1 MLVSLLL
8 ALQAVSLD
16 DPSWNYAPAAAS
28 RVTDHLGRRALVIG
42 SGRAARPDIRFV
54 DGTIEFDMAVTGGRA
69 FAYLQLRMASDTA
82 YEEVYFRP
90 HKNGLPDAV
99 QYAPV
104 HQGISAWQF
113 HHGPG
118 GTAPAEF
125 ERGGWTHVRVVVSG
139 PSLAVFVGDVPTPQ
153 LVVPRMARAPA
164 EGYIAL
170 RNFLPAG
177 VDPARHATGFTNLV
191 VKPGVVSWVFPKAA
205 AEAPAAPGTI
215 LRWEVTPAF
224 APDSGPVRSLPDSVM
239 RRAAW
244 RRVSAGARG
253 LVSLAEHLAI
263 PDGMRRWATLARL
276 RLASPGE
283 ITVRLALGFSDEV
296 TVFLNGRPIMS
307 GDQRYS
313 FDNPRQEGVIGFHQA
328 TVYLPL
334 RAGANELILAISDGF
349 GGWGV
354 MGRLEDAAG
363 VRVSP

>member
-1 MLVSLLL
+1 MLATLLL

-16 DPSWNYAPAAAS
+16 DPAWTYAPAAAS

-42 SGRAARPDIRFV
+42 SGRAVRPDIRFT
-54 DGTIEFDMAVTGGRA
+54 DGTVEFDLAVTGGRA
-69 FAYLQLRMASDTA
+69 FAYLQLRMTSDTA

-99 QYAPV
+99 QYSPV

-125 ERGGWTHVRVVVSG
+125 ERGGWTHVRVEVRG
-139 PSLAVFVGDVPTPQ
+139 RSLAVFVGNVSTPQ
-153 LVVPRMARAPA
+153 LVVPRLARAPA
-164 EGYIAL
+164 EGYLAL

-177 VDPARHATGFTNLV
+177 VDPRHASGFANLV
-191 VKPGVVSWVFPKAA
+191 VRPGVVSWDFSRL
-205 AEAPAAPGTI
+205 APPPPVAPGTI

-224 APDSGPVRSLPDSVM
+224 APDSGPVRELPAPEMGGDWRGV
-239 RRAAW
+239 AAD
-244 RRVSAGARG
+244 GRG
-253 LVSLAEHLAI
+253 LVSFAEHLPI
-263 PDGMRRWATLARL
+263 PDGIRRWATLARL
-276 RLASPGE
+276 RLTSAAAK
-283 ITVRLALGFSDEV
+283 TVRLALGFSDEV

-334 RAGANELILAISDGF
+334 RAGENELILAISDGF

-363 VRVSP
+363 VRVRP

>member
-1 MLVSLLL
+1 MLAALLL

-16 DPSWNYAPAAAS
+16 DPAWTYSPAAAS

-42 SGRAARPDIRFV
+42 SGRAARPDIRFA
-54 DGTIEFDMAVTGGRA
+54 DGTVEFDLAVSGGRA
-69 FAYLQLRMASDTA
+69 FVYLQFRMTSDTA

-99 QYAPV
+99 QYSPV

-125 ERGGWTHVRVVVSG
+125 ERSGWTHVRIEVRG
-139 PSLAVFVGDVPTPQ
+139 PSLAVFVGTVSTPQ
-153 LVVPRMARAPA
+153 LVVPRLARAPA
-164 EGYIAL
+164 EGYLAL

-177 VDPARHATGFTNLV
+177 VDPERHATGFANLV
-191 VKPGVVSWVFPKAA
+191 VTPGVVSWDFSKIAPVP
-205 AEAPAAPGTI
+205 PAAPGTI
-215 LRWEVTPAF
+215 MRWEVTPAF
-224 APDSGPVRSLPDSVM
+224 APDSGPVRALPGRLREGDWRSVP
-239 RRAAW
+239 AD
-244 RRVSAGARG
+244 GTG
-253 LVSLAEHLAI
+253 LVSFAEHLLI
-263 PDGMRRWATLARL
+263 PQGTRRWATLARL
-276 RLASPGE
+276 RLTSPGE
-283 ITVRLALGFSDEV
+283 KTVRLDFGFSDEV

-334 RAGANELILAISDGF
+334 LSGENELILAISDGF

-354 MGRLEDAAG
+354 MGRLDDAAG
-363 VRVSP
+363 VRVRP

>member
-1 MLVSLLL
+1 MLASLLL

-16 DPSWNYAPAAAS
+16 HPAWTYSPAAAS

-42 SGRAARPDIRFV
+42 SGRAARPDIRFT
-54 DGTIEFDMAVTGGRA
+54 DGTVEFDLAVTGGRA
-69 FAYLQLRMASDTA
+69 FAYLQLRMTSDTA

-99 QYAPV
+99 QYSPV

-125 ERGGWTHVRVVVSG
+125 ERGGWTHVRVEVRGS
-139 PSLAVFVGDVPTPQ
+139 SLAVFVGNVSAPQ
-153 LVVPRMARAPA
+153 LVVPRLARAPA
-164 EGYIAL
+164 EGYLAL
-170 RNFLPAG
+170 RNFLPVG
-177 VDPARHATGFTNLV
+177 VDPARHATGFANLV
-191 VKPGVVSWVFPKAA
+191 VKPGVVSWDFSKL
-205 AEAPAAPGTI
+205 APGPPVAPGTI
-215 LRWEVTPAF
+215 LRWEVTPTF
-224 APDSGPVRSLPDSVM
+224 VPDSGPVRVLPAREIGGDWRSVP
-239 RRAAW
+239 AD
-244 RRVSAGARG
+244 ARG
-253 LVSLAEHLAI
+253 LVSFAEHLSI
-263 PDGMRRWATLARL
+263 PDGIRRWATLARL

-283 ITVRLALGFSDEV
+283 QTVRFALGFSDEV

-328 TVYLPL
+328 MVYLPL
-334 RAGANELILAISDGF
+334 RPGENELILAISDGF

>member
-1 MLVSLLL
+1 MLATLLL

-16 DPSWNYAPAAAS
+16 DPAWTYSPAAAS
-28 RVTDHLGRRALVIG
+28 RVTDHLGRRSLVIG
-42 SGRAARPDIRFV
+42 SGRALRPDIRFT
-54 DGTIEFDMAVTGGRA
+54 DGTVEFDLAVTGGRA
-69 FAYLQLRMASDTA
+69 FAYIQFRMTSDTA

-99 QYAPV
+99 QYSPV

-125 ERGGWTHVRVVVSG
+125 ERGGWTHVRIEVRG
-139 PSLAVFVGDVPTPQ
+139 PSLAVFVGNVSTPQ
-153 LVVPRMARAPA
+153 LVVPRLARAPA

-177 VDPARHATGFTNLV
+177 VDPRHATGFANLV
-191 VKPGVVSWVFPKAA
+191 VRPGVVSWDFSSLAPAP
-205 AEAPAAPGTI
+205 PAAPGTI
-215 LRWEVTPAF
+215 LRWEVIEAF
-224 APDSGPVRSLPDSVM
+224 APDSGPVRVLPARQMGGDWRSVT
-239 RRAAW
+239 AD
-244 RRVSAGARG
+244 GRG
-253 LVSLAEHLAI
+253 LVSFAEHLSI
-263 PDGMRRWATLARL
+263 PDGIRRWATLARL
-276 RLASPGE
+276 RLTSSTAK
-283 ITVRLALGFSDEV
+283 TVRFALGFSDEV

-334 RAGANELILAISDGF
+334 RAGENQLILAVSDGF

-363 VRVSP
+363 VRVRP

>member
-1 MLVSLLL
+1 MLAALLL
-8 ALQAVSLD
+8 ALQAVSLN
-16 DPSWNYAPAAAS
+16 DPAWTYSPAAAS

-42 SGRAARPDIRFV
+42 SGRAARPDIRFA
-54 DGTIEFDMAVTGGRA
+54 DGTVEFDLAVSGGRA
-69 FAYLQLRMASDTA
+69 FVYLQFRMTSDTA

-99 QYAPV
+99 QYSPV

-125 ERGGWTHVRVVVSG
+125 ERSGWTHVRIEVRG
-139 PSLAVFVGDVPTPQ
+139 PSLAVFVGTVSTPQ
-153 LVVPRMARAPA
+153 LVVPRLARAPA
-164 EGYIAL
+164 EGYLAL

-177 VDPARHATGFTNLV
+177 VDPERHATGFANLIV
-191 VKPGVVSWVFPKAA
+191 TPGVVSWDFSKIAPVP
-205 AEAPAAPGTI
+205 PAAPGTI
-215 LRWEVTPAF
+215 MRWEVTPAF
-224 APDSGPVRSLPDSVM
+224 APDSGPVRALPGRLREGDWRSVP
-239 RRAAW
+239 AD
-244 RRVSAGARG
+244 GRG
-253 LVSLAEHLAI
+253 LVSFAEHLLI
-263 PDGMRRWATLARL
+263 PQGTRRWATLARL
-276 RLASPGE
+276 RLTSPGE
-283 ITVRLALGFSDEV
+283 KTVRLDFGFSDEV

-334 RAGANELILAISDGF
+334 LSGENELILAISDGF

-354 MGRLEDAAG
+354 MGRLDDAAG
-363 VRVSP
+363 VRVRP

>member
-1 MLVSLLL
+1 MLACLLL

-16 DPSWNYAPAAAS
+16 DPAWTYAPAAAS
-28 RVTDHLGRRALVIG
+28 RVTDHLGRRALVIA

-54 DGTIEFDMAVTGGRA
+54 DGTVEFDLAVSGGRA
-69 FAYLQLRMASDTA
+69 FAYLQLRMTSDTA

-118 GTAPAEF
+118 GTAAAEF
-125 ERGGWTHVRVVVSG
+125 ERGGWTHVRIEVQG
-139 PSLAVFVGDVPTPQ
+139 PSLAVFVGNASAPQ
-153 LVVPRMARAPA
+153 LVVPRLARAPA
-164 EGYIAL
+164 EGYLAL

-177 VDPARHATGFTNLV
+177 VDPERHATGFANLV
-191 VKPGVVSWVFPKAA
+191 VKPGVVSWDFSKLP
-205 AEAPAAPGTI
+205 PASPVAPGTI

-224 APDSGPVRSLPDSVM
+224 APDSGPVRMLPARQMRDWRSVP
-239 RRAAW
+239 AD
-244 RRVSAGARG
+244 GRG
-253 LVSLAEHLAI
+253 LVNFAEHLLI

-276 RLASPGE
+276 RLSSPGE
-283 ITVRLALGFSDEV
+283 QTVRLALGFSDEV

-307 GDQRYS
+307 SDQRYS

-334 RAGANELILAISDGF
+334 LAGANELILVVSDGF

-363 VRVSP
+363 VRVRP

>member
-1 MLVSLLL
+1 MLAALLL
-8 ALQAVSLD
+8 ALQAVSLN
-16 DPSWNYAPAAAS
+16 DPAWTYSPAAAS

-42 SGRAARPDIRFV
+42 SGRAARPDIRFA
-54 DGTIEFDMAVTGGRA
+54 DGTVEFDLAVSGGRA
-69 FAYLQLRMASDTA
+69 FVYLQFRMTSDTA

-99 QYAPV
+99 QYSPV

-125 ERGGWTHVRVVVSG
+125 ERSGWTHVRIEVRG
-139 PSLAVFVGDVPTPQ
+139 PSLAVFVGTVSTPQ

-164 EGYIAL
+164 EGYLAL

-177 VDPARHATGFTNLV
+177 VDPERHATGFANLV
-191 VKPGVVSWVFPKAA
+191 VTPGVVSWDFSKIAPVP
-205 AEAPAAPGTI
+205 PAAPGTI
-215 LRWEVTPAF
+215 MRWEVTPAF
-224 APDSGPVRSLPDSVM
+224 APDSGPVRALPGRLREGDWRSVP
-239 RRAAW
+239 AD
-244 RRVSAGARG
+244 GRG
-253 LVSLAEHLAI
+253 LVSFAEHLLI
-263 PDGMRRWATLARL
+263 PQGTRRWATLARL
-276 RLASPGE
+276 RLTSPGE
-283 ITVRLALGFSDEV
+283 KTVRLDFGFSDEV

-334 RAGANELILAISDGF
+334 LSGENELILAISDGF

-354 MGRLEDAAG
+354 MGRLDDAAG
-363 VRVSP
+363 VRVRP

>member
-1 MLVSLLL
+1 MLASLLL

-16 DPSWNYAPAAAS
+16 DPSWGYSPAAAS
-28 RVTDHLGRRALVIG
+28 RVTDYLGRRALVIG

-54 DGTIEFDMAVTGGRA
+54 DGTVEFDMAVTGGRA
-69 FAYLQLRMASDTA
+69 FAYLQFRMTSDTA

-125 ERGGWTHVRVVVSG
+125 DRGGWTHVRIEVHG
-139 PSLAVFVGDVPTPQ
+139 PSLAVFVGSVSTPQ
-153 LVVPRMARAPA
+153 LVVPRLARAPA
-164 EGYIAL
+164 EGYLAL

-177 VDPARHATGFTNLV
+177 VDPQRHATGFANLV
-191 VKPGVVSWVFPKAA
+191 VKPGVVSWDFSKI
-205 AEAPAAPGTI
+205 APAPPVAPGTI
-215 LRWEVTPAF
+215 MRWEVTPTF
-224 APDSGPVRSLPDSVM
+224 APDSGPVRALPGRVM
-239 RRAAW
+239 RGEW
-244 RRVSAGARG
+244 RSVPADRRG
-253 LVSLAEHLAI
+253 LVSFAEHLLV
-263 PDGMRRWATLARL
+263 PDGIRRWATLARL
-276 RLASPGE
+276 RLTSPGE
-283 ITVRLALGFSDEV
+283 KTVRLAFGFSDEV

-328 TVYLPL
+328 LVYLPL
-334 RAGANELILAISDGF
+334 RAGENELILAISDGF

-354 MGRLEDAAG
+354 MGKLEEAAG
-363 VRVSP
+363 VRVRP

>member
-1 MLVSLLL
+1 MLATLLL
-8 ALQAVSLD
+8 ALQAVALD
-16 DPSWNYAPAAAS
+16 DPAWTHAPAAAS

-42 SGRAARPDIRFV
+42 SGRAVRPDIRFA
-54 DGTIEFDMAVTGGRA
+54 DGTIEFDLAVTGGRA
-69 FAYLQLRMASDTA
+69 FAYLQFRMTSDTA

-99 QYAPV
+99 QYSPV

-118 GTAPAEF
+118 GTAVAEF
-125 ERGGWTHVRVVVSG
+125 ERGGWTHVRIEVRG
-139 PSLAVFVGDVPTPQ
+139 PSLAVFVGNVSTPQ
-153 LVVPRMARAPA
+153 LVVPRLARAPA
-164 EGYIAL
+164 EGYLAL

-177 VDPARHATGFTNLV
+177 VDPRHATGFANLV
-191 VKPGVVSWVFPKAA
+191 VRPGVVSWDFSRLAS
-205 AEAPAAPGTI
+205 APSMAPGTI
-215 LRWEVTPAF
+215 LRWEVTETF
-224 APDSGPVRSLPDSVM
+224 APDSGPVRVIPSRQMAGDWRSVT
-239 RRAAW
+239 AD
-244 RRVSAGARG
+244 GRG
-253 LVSLAEHLAI
+253 LVSFAEHLSI
-263 PDGMRRWATLARL
+263 PDGIRRWATLARL
-276 RLASPGE
+276 RLTSAADQ
-283 ITVRLALGFSDEV
+283 TVRLALGFSDEV

-334 RAGANELILAISDGF
+334 RAGDNELILAISDGF

-363 VRVSP
+363 VRVRP

>member
-1 MLVSLLL
+1 MPTSLLL
-8 ALQAVSLD
+8 ALQAVSLN
-16 DPSWNYAPAAAS
+16 DPSWTYSPAVAS
-28 RVTDHLGRRALVIG
+28 RVADHLGRPALVIG
-42 SGRAARPDIRFV
+42 SGRAARPDLRFA
-54 DGTIEFDMAVTGGRA
+54 DGTVEFDMAVSGGRA
-69 FAYLQLRMASDTA
+69 FVYLQFRMTSDTA

-104 HQGISAWQF
+104 HQGLSAWQF

-125 ERGGWTHVRVVVSG
+125 DRGGWTHVRIEVRG
-139 PSLAVFVGDVPTPQ
+139 PSLAVFVGNAAGPQ

-164 EGYIAL
+164 EGSIAL
-170 RNFLPAG
+170 RNFIPAG
-177 VDPARHATGFTNLV
+177 VDPVRHATGFANLV
-191 VKPGVVSWVFPKAA
+191 VRPGLTSWDFTKI
-205 AEAPAAPGTI
+205 APPPPLPPGTI
-215 LRWEVTPAF
+215 TRWEVAPAF
-224 APDSGPVRSLPDSVM
+224 APDSGPVRTIPAVGPGDWRSVP
-239 RRAAW
+239 AD
-244 RRVSAGARG
+244 GKG
-253 LVSLAEHLAI
+253 LVSLAEHLSVPA
-263 PDGMRRWATLARL
+263 GLRRWATLARL
-276 RLASPGE
+276 RLTSPGE
-283 ITVRLALGFSDEV
+283 KTVRLALGFSDEV

-334 RAGANELILAISDGF
+334 RAGENELILAISDGF

-363 VRVSP
+363 VRVTP